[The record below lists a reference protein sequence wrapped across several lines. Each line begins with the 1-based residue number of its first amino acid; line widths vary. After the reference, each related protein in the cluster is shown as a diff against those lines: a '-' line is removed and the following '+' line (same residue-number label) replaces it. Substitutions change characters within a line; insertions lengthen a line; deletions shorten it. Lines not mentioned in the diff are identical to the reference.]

1 MTYTEAFTQ
10 AKDKENP
17 GCNEDLIIADQG
29 RLYAV
34 IDGATDK
41 SGRTYDDLTGG
52 QIAGRILEDVL
63 KNADRGSGQFETVPT
78 SIILDRV
85 NRRLRNRYRALG
97 IADVIRREPWRRFS
111 AQASIVIERNG
122 VYRFIVIGDTGLRL
136 NRKEV
141 FFNPKPGDIICARLR
156 VAVHRYLT
164 KSGASDS
171 TADRWSRAYTV
182 EGLRAVLSAGPE
194 VIGTTELGDLRN
206 EALEES
212 RRRLPNLAEK
222 EIDDVLMY
230 GLKGLHRYRNRPGP
244 FGFPVIDGS
253 PVPEDMIVEFE
264 RPAESID
271 CIELFSDG
279 YVSIPHRAAVADWEA
294 LYANMERDD
303 PKRLNAYPET
313 KGSSAERF
321 ADDRTVLIV
330 RPGMTTERR
339 DETA

>member
-10 AKDKENP
+10 AKDKGDP
-17 GCNEDLIIADQG
+17 GCNEDLIVAVQG

-41 SGRTYDDLTGG
+41 SGRTYGGLTGG
-52 QIAGRILEDVL
+52 QIAGRIIEDVL
-63 KNADRGSGQFETVPT
+63 RNLARGSGRLETVPA
-78 SIILDRV
+78 SIILDRA
-85 NRRLRNRYRALG
+85 NRRLRRRYHTLG
-97 IADVIRREPWRRFS
+97 IADVVRRDPWCRFS
-111 AQASIVIERNG
+111 AQASIVIERKD

-136 NRKEV
+136 NGKEV
-141 FFNPKPGDIICARLR
+141 FFRPKAGDIICAQLR

-164 KSGASDS
+164 ESGASDGA
-171 TADRWSRAYTV
+171 ADRWSRAYTV

-194 VIGTTELGDLRN
+194 AVGTAALENLRN

-212 RRRLPNLAEK
+212 HKRLPDLAEK
-222 EIDDVLMY
+222 DLDDVLMY

-244 FGFPVIDGS
+244 LGFPVIDGS
-253 PVPEDMIVEFE
+253 LVPKDMIVEFE

-279 YVSIPHRAAVADWEA
+279 YASIPQRPRVADWET
-294 LYANMERDD
+294 LYSNMERDD
-303 PKRLNAYPET
+303 PKRLNAYPGT
-313 KGSSAERF
+313 KGSSAGKF

-330 RPGMTTERR
+330 RPRMVAGK
-339 DETA
+339 

>member
-1 MTYTEAFTQ
+1 LTYSESFTH
-10 AKDKENP
+10 AKDKGNP
-17 GCNEDLIIADQG
+17 GCNEDLIVAVQD

-41 SGRTYDDLTGG
+41 SGRTYDGQTGG

-63 KNADRGSGQFETVPT
+63 RNVDRDSGRFEAVPT

-97 IADVIRREPWRRFS
+97 IADVIRREPWHRFS
-111 AQASIVIERNG
+111 AQASIAIERNG
-122 VYRFIVIGDTGLRL
+122 VYRFIIIGDTGLRL
-136 NRKEV
+136 NGKEI
-141 FFNPKPGDIICARLR
+141 FFNPKPGDIICAQLR

-164 KSGASDS
+164 ESGASDS
-171 TADRWSRAYTV
+171 TADKWSRAYTV

-194 VIGTTELGDLRN
+194 IIGTTDLEDLRS
-206 EALEES
+206 EALEKI
-212 RRRLPNLAEK
+212 RRRLSNLAER

-253 PVPEDMIVEFE
+253 PVPEHMIVEFK

-303 PKRLNAYPET
+303 PKRLSAYPET
-313 KGSSAERF
+313 KGSSVDRF

-330 RPGMTTERR
+330 RPEMAIERR